1 VAGMWRRAMVYLGL
15 QDDEELG
22 YDSEYDRLEYEDEPG
37 EERARERAP
46 DRAHARV
53 GREPARESGREYSS
67 VRPVRDMSDTLHDPI
82 EPPAP
87 RSSMSGRE
95 SNSRREPNSG
105 RESMSGMA
113 RPVPRDESD
122 SVVAPRPAVVRKH
135 ASAPVHVVEPT
146 GFNDAQEL
154 GDRLKTNQAVVLNL
168 RGLERELQRRLIDFS
183 SGLAYAVGGSMRKV
197 DDQVFLLTPTA
208 VEVSEEDKERLQ
220 ARGLY
225 RV

>member
-1 VAGMWRRAMVYLGL
+1 MAGLWRRAMVYLGL
-15 QDDEELG
+15 QDDDEFA
-22 YDSEYDRLEYEDEPG
+22 YDAEYGEYEFDDETG
-37 EERARERAP
+37 NELVH

-53 GREPARESGREYSS
+53 GRDGPVE
-67 VRPVRDMSDTLHDPI
+67 RPVRDTLHDPV

-87 RSSMSGRE
+87 R
-95 SNSRREPNSG
+95 EPT
-105 RESMSGMA
+105 SGMV
-113 RPVPRDESD
+113 RPVPRDESA
-122 SVVAPRPAVVRKH
+122 SLVTPRPAVVRQQ
-135 ASAPVHVVEPT
+135 ASAPVHVVEPN

-154 GDRLKTNQAVVLNL
+154 GDYLKANQAVVLNL

-183 SGLAYAVGGSMRKV
+183 SGLAYAVGGTMRKV

-225 RV
+225 RA